1 MNTESMPWY
10 KSPIVWLGIALT
22 VLILAACIH
31 MIIVSAGTDTGP
43 KGQKTKDIT
52 HILGMPLTH
61 ESTSATTEEEDS
73 NTPSEE

>member
-1 MNTESMPWY
+1 MNHESIPWY

-31 MIIVSAGTDTGP
+31 MVIVSTGTDTGP

-61 ESTSATTEEEDS
+61 ESTPQQAEEEDS
-73 NTPSEE
+73 TTQTKE